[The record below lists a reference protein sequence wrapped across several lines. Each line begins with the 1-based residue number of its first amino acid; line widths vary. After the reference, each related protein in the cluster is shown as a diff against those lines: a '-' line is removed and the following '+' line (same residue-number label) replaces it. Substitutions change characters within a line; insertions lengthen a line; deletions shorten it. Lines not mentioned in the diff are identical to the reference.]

1 MRRRLFFRQD
11 CRPPY
16 DKIRK
21 GRYVSVASSRL
32 TYFAPVFFFV
42 QQRKLLFVSYLFP
55 PAGGITVQ
63 RALAFTRYLPER
75 GFELHVLRAPN
86 APSPVIDQSLL
97 SRVPPEVKIHGA
109 LTPEPPFK
117 LRHFV
122 WNLLSSKKKA
132 GTPKVEEVKTGPPPA
147 KPGGPKAWAK
157 EAIRRMICPEPEI
170 LWVPFALRAAR
181 KLVKRHGIDAV
192 MVTAP
197 PFSAFLVGTGLKKEF
212 PHLKFIADFRD
223 EWLDF
228 YLNESDFQSGEFV
241 RKRATEIERET
252 VELADIVVAVTHTS
266 RDKIRRRYPELP
278 ESRFQCVHNGFDP
291 AQFRNFSARPHN
303 SGKVV
308 VTHVGTAA
316 NASSSRYYLDA
327 LESLPPECRDR
338 IESRFV
344 GRIAEGEKIYF
355 DNRKAELKLL
365 GFQTQEVA
373 TRYMEETD
381 YLLVTLTDRQSLP
394 GKLFE
399 YMATGKPILAISPP
413 DGEVARIMAET
424 RAGFCVDPSDKEA
437 LRQTLIHI
445 CKAPVE
451 DAIRNIDREKV
462 ESFERPRKADQ
473 LAGLIHGLYR

>member
-1 MRRRLFFRQD
+1 M
-11 CRPPY
+11 
-16 DKIRK
+16 
-21 GRYVSVASSRL
+21 
-32 TYFAPVFFFV
+32 

-86 APSPVIDQSLL
+86 APSPVIDDSLL
-97 SRVPPEVKIHGA
+97 NRVPRQVKIHGA

-132 GTPKVEEVKTGPPPA
+132 EEEAEPVKDFGGR
-147 KPGGPKAWAK
+147 KPSGPKAWAK

-170 LWVPFALRAAR
+170 LWVPFAVRAAR
-181 KLVKRHGIDAV
+181 KLVKRHGIEAV

-197 PFSAFLVGTGLKKEF
+197 PFSAFLVGTRLKREF
-212 PHLKFIADFRD
+212 PGLKFIADFRD

-228 YLNESDFQSGEFV
+228 YLNESDFQSGDFV

-278 ESRFQCVHNGFDP
+278 EARFQCVHNGFDP
-291 AQFRNFSARPHN
+291 AQFSKFTARPHN
-303 SGKVV
+303 TGKVV

-327 LESLPPECRDR
+327 LEALPAEYRDR

-344 GRIAEGEKIYF
+344 GRIAEGEKRYF
-355 DNRKAELKLL
+355 ENRKAALNLL

-381 YLLVTLTDRQSLP
+381 YLLVTLTDRQSIP

-424 RAGFCVDPSDKEA
+424 RAGFCVDPSDKDA
-437 LRQTLIHI
+437 LSRTLIHI
-445 CKAPVE
+445 CSAPVE
-451 DAIRNIDREKV
+451 ETVRNIDQDRV
-462 ESFERPRKADQ
+462 HSFERPRKADQ
-473 LAGLIHGLYR
+473 LAQLIHGLF